1 MTKNISNKHYRQ
13 KNRTQARVQVKQTK
27 QTSSPGSGFPVRIAK
42 NVCAALVAGFFLFK
56 CLEVQQGYNWAYY
69 SLMKGNMA
77 TIREN
82 PHLTLEQ
89 RNEMKLGFDYA
100 YLQFLKNATPEDAV
114 ILYPSR
120 EDFFPEGVESPFKQD
135 VSNKI
140 WALRFLYPRKL
151 ALPSELEIGGSQMET
166 NRYAKDVTHVAI
178 VNGRGYERL
187 DYEVETPVVHGVL
200 PVKR

>member
-1 MTKNISNKHYRQ
+1 MAKNISNKNYRQ
-13 KNRTQARVQVKQTK
+13 KNRSQARVQVKQPK
-27 QTSSPGSGFPVRIAK
+27 QTASSGGGFPARLAK
-42 NVCAALVAGFFLFK
+42 NVCVALVAGFFLFK
-56 CLEVQQGYNWAYY
+56 CLEVQQGYKWAYY